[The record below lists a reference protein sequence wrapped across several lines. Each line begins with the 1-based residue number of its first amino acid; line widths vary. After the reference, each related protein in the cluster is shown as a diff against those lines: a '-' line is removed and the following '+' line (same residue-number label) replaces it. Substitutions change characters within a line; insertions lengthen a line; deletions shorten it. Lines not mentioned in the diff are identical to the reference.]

1 MHAVEYDALIGT
13 FTIKTIGVTIHLFKV
28 EARDN

>member
-1 MHAVEYDALIGT
+1 MHIVEYVALIGT
-13 FTIKTIGVTIHLFKV
+13 FAITTIGVTIHLFNV